1 MMKNAIY
8 ILMYSLLL
16 GACTAEEEVIEP
28 VIPETMEVPISFD
41 LSMTGPATRAFPP
54 EEANVRDCYVDKVN
68 VYVYSRPEDGNYV
81 EGNKRDGFTY
91 RSQVMLTAVPQFSD
105 EEAGPPYTGEQP
117 RYTASGVLSLSS
129 GNEYYITAVAYSSAQ
144 GEHEMF
150 QRNGIYLANSY
161 LELLPKVEE
170 TPTDYQTPEL
180 FFGTVVHNYTDTI
193 FHYDDVKNDPAG
205 QTSLTG
211 WLYRGVAGIEITLTN
226 VPDSVKKI
234 ELLAD
239 TIYTKVGAS
248 HYDDFLHAYEAK
260 KDTKYEHFVL
270 GEVELEK
277 GEGDNKT
284 IKIVGPNLL
293 TNICTSLS
301 LRITSEDEEGKES
314 VEACR
319 LRLRDV
325 DESEVGEEEQQTR
338 SIPSDGGNGTGIIP
352 EGEVIDPTPED
363 PSDDNVKN
371 PYRVCFKRNNYYRI
385 EGDYTQLRTF
395 KYTLRVTVNP
405 NWDMDVSLPL
415 DKSEGS
421 TE

>member
-41 LSMTGPATRAFPP
+41 LSMTGPATRAFDEPDIST
-54 EEANVRDCYVDKVN
+54 EEVRQTSVDRVN
-68 VYVYSRPEDGNYV
+68 VYVYSRPDDETYPNDLAGFKRHGGVVTLHAVKNNDGGV
-81 EGNKRDGFTY
+81 
-91 RSQVMLTAVPQFSD
+91 
-105 EEAGPPYTGEQP
+105 AGHLPAN
-117 RYTASGVLSLSS
+117 YTASGVLSLSS
-129 GNEYYITAVAYSSAQ
+129 GNEYRITAVAYSAERE
-144 GEHEMF
+144 GNLFVMK
-150 QRNGIYLANSY
+150 GDY
-161 LELLPKVEE
+161 LEQQAHIEL
-170 TPTDYQTPEL
+170 TDGVQYKTPEL

-211 WLYRGVAGIEITLTN
+211 WLYRGVAGIEIKLTN
-226 VPDSVKKI
+226 VPESVTKI

-248 HYDDFLHAYEAK
+248 HYDDFLHAYAPEK
-260 KDTKYEHFVL
+260 ELEYKRFVL
-270 GEVELEK
+270 GEAK
-277 GEGDNKT
+277 PKDGEV
-284 IKIVGPNLL
+284 KIVGPNLL

-301 LRITSEDEEGKES
+301 LRITSVGEGGKES

-421 TE
+421 TEQ

>member
-28 VIPETMEVPISFD
+28 VVAETMEVPISFD
-41 LSMTGPATRAFPP
+41 LSMTGPATRAFDEP
-54 EEANVRDCYVDKVN
+54 EISTEEVRQTSVDRVN
-68 VYVYSRPEDGNYV
+68 VYVYSRPDDETYPNDLAGFKRHGGVVTLHAVKNNDGGV
-81 EGNKRDGFTY
+81 
-91 RSQVMLTAVPQFSD
+91 
-105 EEAGPPYTGEQP
+105 AGHLPAN
-117 RYTASGVLSLSS
+117 YTASGVLSLSS
-129 GNEYYITAVAYSSAQ
+129 GNEYRITAVAYSAERE
-144 GEHEMF
+144 GNLFVMK
-150 QRNGIYLANSY
+150 GDY
-161 LELLPKVEE
+161 LEQQAHIEL
-170 TPTDYQTPEL
+170 TDGEQYKTPEL

-270 GEVELEK
+270 EEAEPEGEEE
-277 GEGDNKT
+277 NKKT
-284 IKIVGPNLL
+284 VKIVGPNLL

-301 LRITSEDEEGKES
+301 LRITSKDEEGKES

-363 PSDDNVKN
+363 PSDDNEKN

-421 TE
+421 TEQ

>member
-68 VYVYSRPEDGNYV
+68 VYMYSRPEDGNYV

-91 RSQVMLTAVPQFSD
+91 RSQVTLTAQ
-105 EEAGPPYTGEQP
+105 ETGETGDKQP

-129 GNEYYITAVAYSSAQ
+129 GYDYYITAVAYSQKQ
-144 GEHEMF
+144 GEDKLF
-150 QRNGIYLANSY
+150 KRGDNNYLMQSC
-161 LELLPKVEE
+161 LEL
-170 TPTDYQTPEL
+170 TDSEYKTPEF
-180 FFGTVVHNYTDTI
+180 FFGTVVHNERDTV
-193 FHYDDVKNDPAG
+193 FNYQDVKNDK

-270 GEVELEK
+270 GKVELEK
-277 GEGDNKT
+277 GEGVNKT

-325 DESEVGEEEQQTR
+325 DESEVGEEEKQTR

-363 PSDDNVKN
+363 PSDDNEKN